1 MSDAR
6 RGWRTSSLVVL
17 AACLAWALTGRV
29 VASQDGFPSIL
40 ATAEGDHAW
49 MVVPD
54 TSVPDPAASASAA
67 AERPACHLLHFAREG
82 GPTAGRVI
90 RSFSR
95 WPQAI
100 ASLGDRLWIIFPPQD
115 ARRSARDVLS
125 LSVVW
130 NEAVEAYYAIPI
142 GRLEI
147 QASLPLQARIAGLA
161 SSENML
167 HAVILPSKRAAR
179 GITREPEED
188 NDQKAPADDPE
199 ETVAAS
205 SETDEALSLVPQ
217 GADAPPKLLGLRVSG
232 WIPLET
238 PPGLG
243 PVKDVLLGTADVL
256 GKRGLAMAW
265 AAEDGHVR
273 LAVGSDFSSGADTE
287 ESKWTES
294 TVAVPYKD
302 LHAILRLQEGGTVL
316 VHGADE
322 VGFSYLRPGGELAAI
337 ASVPMPDDPWA
348 IGVLGGVPQL
358 FERQADIFSVTTVG
372 PLGTIGETVKV
383 EEMAG
388 NTDWIYGP
396 LAVIVFLCILLA
408 VPLTRP
414 FIESA
419 PVDPVSTLKPLPLFG
434 RMAALVIDFIPGAVI
449 ATIAFSIGPIE
460 LVESFRPFELSAGP
474 AALVALGATGLFAGV
489 FEVIWGRSLG
499 KMIVGGEVA
508 RLDGTRPSRLQLGL
522 RAVLKMAVLLAPLV
536 AILVVLD
543 PLSRGLPELI
553 SRTVVA
559 SRKRSGTKNGDLP
572 SPGDSDGG

>member
-1 MSDAR
+1 MKGA
-6 RGWRTSSLVVL
+6 GWRLRSSSLL
-17 AACLAWALTGRV
+17 AMAVCLAWSLVGRS
-29 VASQDGFPSIL
+29 VASEDAFPSIL

-54 TSVPDPAASASAA
+54 TSVPDPAAPANASVT
-67 AERPACHLLHFAREG
+67 RPACHILHYSQEA
-82 GPTAGRVI
+82 GPAAGRVI
-90 RSFSR
+90 RSLPR

-130 NEAVEAYYAIPI
+130 NDAVEAYYAVPI

-147 QASLPLQARIAGLA
+147 QASLPRQARVAGVV
-161 SSENML
+161 SSESML
-167 HAVILPSKRAAR
+167 HAVVLPSQRTAR
-179 GITREPEED
+179 GITREPEKGGEE
-188 NDQKAPADDPE
+188 ASATESPE
-199 ETVAAS
+199 EGGGS
-205 SETDEALSLVPQ
+205 SGQTEKVLSLVPE
-217 GADAPPKLLGLRVSG
+217 GVDAPPKLLGLRVSG

-243 PVKDVLLGTADVL
+243 PVKDVLLGTADVM

-265 AAEDGHVR
+265 PAEDGR
-273 LAVGSDFSSGADTE
+273 TKLAMGNDLSPDGESE

-294 TVAVPYKD
+294 TVAIPYQD
-302 LHAILRLQEGGTVL
+302 LHAIVRLQEGGTVM
-316 VHGADE
+316 VHGAKE

-337 ASVPMPDDPWA
+337 ASLPLPDDPWT
-348 IGVLGGVPQL
+348 IGVLGGVPQM
-358 FERQADIFSVTTVG
+358 FQRQADIFSVTTVS
-372 PLGTIGETVKV
+372 PLGVIGETVKV
-383 EEMAG
+383 EEKPG
-388 NTDWIYGP
+388 RTDWIYGP
-396 LAVIVFLCILLA
+396 LAVIVFLGILLA

-419 PVDPVSTLKPLPLFG
+419 PVDPASTLKPLPLFV

-449 ATIAFSIGPIE
+449 ATIAFSMGPVE

-474 AALVALGATGLFAGV
+474 AALLALGVTGLFAGI
-489 FEVIWGRSLG
+489 FEVLCGRSLG

-522 RAVLKMAVLLAPLV
+522 RAVLKTAVLLAPLV
-536 AILVVLD
+536 AMLVILD

-559 SRKRSGTKNGDLP
+559 SRRRSESENEDSP
-572 SPGDSDGG
+572 SSGGSEGG